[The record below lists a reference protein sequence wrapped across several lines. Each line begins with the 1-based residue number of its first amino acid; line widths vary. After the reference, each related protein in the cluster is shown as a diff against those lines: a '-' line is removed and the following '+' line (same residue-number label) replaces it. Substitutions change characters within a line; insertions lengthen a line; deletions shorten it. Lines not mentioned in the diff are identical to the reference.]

1 MGGCPWSPTM
11 ASCPGH
17 EDVDVREADKQVD
30 RRVGRSII
38 VACVVLAA
46 AGTALAFA
54 ARGAGP
60 LPGDLLVARLL
71 QGLGG
76 LGGLVGALLF
86 RADIVVWP
94 VLTTALAVT
103 LLLRRW
109 SSAALVF
116 LASLTGLLTGIALK
130 RIVARPR
137 PSAELVHVLDAE
149 QGYGF
154 PSTTACL
161 SVVLLGV
168 VVYLVW
174 WAPLPRPIQV
184 VALGAASV
192 SILVIGVSLVYAGE
206 HWPSDVLGGWLFGTA
221 WLIALTRGFVR
232 PA

>member
-1 MGGCPWSPTM
+1 M

-17 EDVDVREADKQVD
+17 EDADVREADKQVD

-71 QGLGG
+71 QGLPGR
-76 LGGLVGALLF
+76 GGLVGALLF

-94 VLTTALAVT
+94 ILATALAVT

-109 SSAALVF
+109 SSAGLVF

-130 RIVARPR
+130 RIVVRPR
-137 PSAELVHVLDAE
+137 PPAELVRVLDAE

-161 SVVLLGV
+161 SVVRVGV

-174 WAPLPRPIQV
+174 RAPLPRPIQV
-184 VALGAASV
+184 VALGAALV

-232 PA
+232 AA

>member
-1 MGGCPWSPTM
+1 MGGCPWLPTM
-11 ASCPGH
+11 ASCPAH
-17 EDVDVREADKQVD
+17 EDVDVREADKLVD

-38 VACVVLAA
+38 VACVVLV

-71 QGLGG
+71 QGLPGR
-76 LGGLVGALLF
+76 GGLVGTLLF
-86 RADIVVWP
+86 WADIVVWP
-94 VLTTALAVT
+94 ILATALAVT

-109 SSAALVF
+109 SSSGLVF
-116 LASLTGLLTGIALK
+116 LASLTGLLSGIALK

-137 PSAELVHVLDAE
+137 PPAELVHVRDAE

-174 WAPLPRPIQV
+174 RAPLPRTIQV
-184 VALGAASV
+184 VALGAALV
-192 SILVIGVSLVYAGE
+192 SILVIGASLVYAGE
-206 HWPSDVLGGWLFGTA
+206 HWPSDVLGGWLFGTVC
-221 WLIALTRGFVR
+221 LIALTRGFVR
-232 PA
+232 AA